1 MIRITLVLAMLATL
15 TGCSIFPKRAPE
27 PQRVPVACAP
37 AALAPCEPLGVT
49 APAVLTADAAALLA
63 ELAVRAWTAC
73 STRHAQLITCVRKH
87 AP

>member
-1 MIRITLVLAMLATL
+1 MIRTTLVLAMLASA
-15 TGCSIFPKRAPE
+15 GCSLFPKRAPE

-49 APAVLTADAAALLA
+49 APDILTADAAALLA

-73 STRHAQLITCVRKH
+73 SVRHAELITCIRKH